1 MEETDDDVDD
11 DHAELQPWLWWNKIA
26 KLLDY
31 HSKVYPVLGANTN
44 SFLLRKRS
52 DELHLS

>member
-1 MEETDDDVDD
+1 MEDNGDEVDD

-31 HSKVYPVLGANTN
+31 HSKVYPVLG
-44 SFLLRKRS
+44 LRRNFFS
-52 DELHLS
+52 LHNDLDLS